1 MFIPIIVI
9 AWLFVVLM
17 VAVAEAVAP
26 NGTVLGAI
34 FTFVGWGVF
43 PLSIVVYLLSTPMR
57 RKARALRELAAEQA
71 NTDTTEATEATQKIG
86 E

>member
-17 VAVAEAVAP
+17 ASVAEAVAP

-57 RKARALRELAAEQA
+57 RKARALRESAAEQA
-71 NTDTTEATEATQKIG
+71 NTDTTEATEATQK
-86 E
+86 

>member
-17 VAVAEAVAP
+17 ASVAEAVAP

-57 RKARALRELAAEQA
+57 RKARALRESAAEQA
-71 NTDTTEATEATQKIG
+71 NTDMTEATEATQKIG

>member
-17 VAVAEAVAP
+17 ASVAEAVAP

>member
-17 VAVAEAVAP
+17 ASVAEAVAP

-57 RKARALRELAAEQA
+57 RKARALRESAAEQA

>member
-9 AWLFVVLM
+9 AWIFVVLM
-17 VAVAEAVAP
+17 AAVAEAVAP

-34 FTFVGWGVF
+34 ITFVGWGVC
-43 PLSIVVYLLSTPMR
+43 PLSVVVYLLSTPMR
-57 RKARALRELAAEQA
+57 RKARALREAAAEQA
-71 NTDTTEATEATQKIG
+71 NTETTEATQKIG

>member
-17 VAVAEAVAP
+17 AAVAEAVAP

-57 RKARALRELAAEQA
+57 RKARALRESAAEQA
-71 NTDTTEATEATQKIG
+71 NTDANEATQKIG
-86 E
+86 D

>member
-17 VAVAEAVAP
+17 ASVAEAVAP

-43 PLSIVVYLLSTPMR
+43 PLSIVVYLLSPPMR

-71 NTDTTEATEATQKIG
+71 NTDTTEATEATQK
-86 E
+86 

>member
-1 MFIPIIVI
+1 MFIPIVVI

-17 VAVAEAVAP
+17 ASVAEAVAP

-57 RKARALRELAAEQA
+57 RKARALREAAAEQA
-71 NTDTTEATEATQKIG
+71 STEAAAPTEKTG
-86 E
+86 D

>member
-17 VAVAEAVAP
+17 AAVAEAVAP

-57 RKARALRELAAEQA
+57 RKARALRESAAEQA
-71 NTDTTEATEATQKIG
+71 NIDANEATQKIG

>member
-9 AWLFVVLM
+9 AWIFVVLM
-17 VAVAEAVAP
+17 AAVAEAVAP

-34 FTFVGWGVF
+34 ITFVGWGVF
-43 PLSIVVYLLSTPMR
+43 PLSVVVYLLSTPMR
-57 RKARALRELAAEQA
+57 RKARALREAAAEQA
-71 NTDTTEATEATQKIG
+71 NTETTEATQKIG

>member
-17 VAVAEAVAP
+17 AAVAEAVAP

-57 RKARALRELAAEQA
+57 RKARALRESAAEQA

>member
-17 VAVAEAVAP
+17 AAVAEAVAP

-57 RKARALRELAAEQA
+57 RKARALRESAVEQA
-71 NTDTTEATEATQKIG
+71 NTDANEATQKIG
-86 E
+86 D

>member
-17 VAVAEAVAP
+17 AAVAEAVAP

-57 RKARALRELAAEQA
+57 RKARALRESAAEQA
-71 NTDTTEATEATQKIG
+71 NTDAPDAIEATQKIG
-86 E
+86 D

>member
-1 MFIPIIVI
+1 MFIPILVI

-17 VAVAEAVAP
+17 ASVAEAVAP

-57 RKARALRELAAEQA
+57 RNARALRELAAEQA
-71 NTDTTEATEATQKIG
+71 NTDTSEATEATQKIG

>member
-57 RKARALRELAAEQA
+57 RKARALRESAAEQA
-71 NTDTTEATEATQKIG
+71 KTEAT
-86 E
+86 

>member
-17 VAVAEAVAP
+17 AAVAEAVAP

-57 RKARALRELAAEQA
+57 RKARALREARAEQA
-71 NTDTTEATEATQKIG
+71 SSEAAAPTEKTG
-86 E
+86 D

>member
-9 AWLFVVLM
+9 AWLFFFFLL
-17 VAVAEAVAP
+17 AVAEAVAP

-57 RKARALRELAAEQA
+57 RKARALRESAAEQA
-71 NTDTTEATEATQKIG
+71 KTEAT
-86 E
+86 

>member
-17 VAVAEAVAP
+17 AAVAEAVAP

-57 RKARALRELAAEQA
+57 RKARALRESAAEQA
-71 NTDTTEATEATQKIG
+71 KTEAT
-86 E
+86 

>member
-9 AWLFVVLM
+9 AWIFVVLM
-17 VAVAEAVAP
+17 AAVAEAVAP

-57 RKARALRELAAEQA
+57 RKARALREATAEQA
-71 NTDTTEATEATQKIG
+71 STEAALPTEKTG
-86 E
+86 D

>member
-17 VAVAEAVAP
+17 AAVAEAVAP

>member
-17 VAVAEAVAP
+17 AAVAEAVAP

-57 RKARALRELAAEQA
+57 RKARALRESAVEQA
-71 NTDTTEATEATQKIG
+71 NTDANEATQKIG

>member
-17 VAVAEAVAP
+17 AAVAEAVAP

-57 RKARALRELAAEQA
+57 RKARALRESAAEQA
-71 NTDTTEATEATQKIG
+71 NTDANEATQKIG

>member
-17 VAVAEAVAP
+17 ASVAEAVAP

-57 RKARALRELAAEQA
+57 RKARALRESAAEQA
-71 NTDTTEATEATQKIG
+71 NTDTTEATQKIG